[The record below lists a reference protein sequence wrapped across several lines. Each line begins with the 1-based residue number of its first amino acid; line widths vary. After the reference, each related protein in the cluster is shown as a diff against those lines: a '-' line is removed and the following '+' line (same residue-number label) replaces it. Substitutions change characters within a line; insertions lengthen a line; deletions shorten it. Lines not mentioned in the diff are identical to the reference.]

1 MTIACTLT
9 PDQIAARRG
18 ALAGLDVVEAR
29 VTGRVAVPRDARN
42 EAALADFVRAE
53 QECCP
58 FFDLSV
64 TADGDLLVLT
74 IAGPPDAEPLIVE
87 LVGMMYAGDRPPAA
101 DRGLGAV

>member
-9 PDQIAARRG
+9 R
-18 ALAGLDVVEAR
+18 
-29 VTGRVAVPRDARN
+29 
-42 EAALADFVRAE
+42 
-53 QECCP
+53 
-58 FFDLSV
+58 
-64 TADGDLLVLT
+64 DLLVLT